1 MIDSTYLYLYDTIKQ
16 TFFPINSLR
25 GESHI
30 DFCRQCVIIKLGG
43 GGGVKIITNDVLE
56 FRKIIEFQSS

>member
-1 MIDSTYLYLYDTIKQ
+1 MIDNTYLYLYDTIKQ
-16 TFFPINSLR
+16 TFSPINSLR

-30 DFCRQCVIIKLGG
+30 DFCTQCVIITLEG